1 MESSTFDKLPSVQG
15 LKQHYENFTQKT
27 HLKELLKDESR
38 NTKLRVEHGDNLIF
52 DATHCKID
60 GDGFAGLVKIAEDTK
75 LFDKI
80 EAMFTGQKINNTE
93 KRSVLHVALR
103 MNEDES
109 LIVPD
114 SDEGDA
120 VKNVHAVLKRIHE
133 FSEKIRTNELKG
145 YSGKALKNTLVIG
158 IGGSYLGPEFVFEA
172 LRTDKE
178 SSQAAQGRRL
188 KFLANVDPIDFARAF
203 TDDFDVEETLVVVNS
218 KTFTTAET
226 MLNANTVRHYII
238 EHY

>member
-1 MESSTFDKLPSVQG
+1 MESSTFDKLPAVQS
-15 LKQHYENFTQKT
+15 LKQHYEHVTQKA
-27 HLKELLKDESR
+27 HLKELLKDEKR
-38 NTKLRVEHGDNLIF
+38 NARLRVEHGDNLIF

-60 GDGFAGLVKIAEDTK
+60 SEGFSGLIKVAEETR
-75 LFDKI
+75 LFEKI
-80 EAMFTGQKINNTE
+80 EAMFTGKKINNTE

-133 FSEKIRTNELKG
+133 FSEKIRSEQLKG

-172 LRTDKE
+172 LKTDKE
-178 SSQAAQGRRL
+178 SSKGAQGRKL

-203 TDDFDVEETLVVVNS
+203 TDEFDIDETLVVVNS

-226 MLNANTVRHYII
+226 MLNAKTVRHHII
-238 EHY
+238 QHY